1 MLDKL
6 DKIWIGAI
14 LGAIIP
20 SFCFFC
26 YWLFAYSQLSF
37 PKGFIRYLRGGE
49 MMQEVAIVCVAVNLL
64 VFYLLLNKKA
74 YDISRGI
81 IYATFGYV
89 GVILYISLLA

>member
-6 DKIWIGAI
+6 DKKWIGAI
-14 LGAIIP
+14 LGAFTP

-26 YWLFAYSQLSF
+26 YWLFAYSQLTF
-37 PKGFIRYLRGGE
+37 PGGFIRYLRGGE
-49 MMQEVAIVCVAVNLL
+49 MLQEVAIVCVAINLI